1 MPTARCLKRRIPNPP
16 IRSDDHLSR
25 VIQDLTNKIPLAN
38 TRPSPALLVLCRLAI
53 ERFGDVQHLLHKGHF
68 ERDFPAGLRRTGL
81 IEIDQFYSLL
91 AEKAFPAS
99 TWIRKRSQLD
109 YPEEPDMFH
118 DSFGH
123 LPLLVEHDFAE
134 FTHRLG
140 LLGQKHSQNEELLI
154 QLQRI
159 YWYTLEF
166 GLINENGVRKA
177 YGAGLMSSG
186 GEIEF
191 AMSPKPEVLP
201 FRIDEAIARPFDSMS
216 IQELYFAINDF
227 KDLHKA
233 LDDWEKGLT

>member
-1 MPTARCLKRRIPNPP
+1 MQQVYSQYTKEDHEVWNILFNRQRTKIAEHASVRYNGALDQLSDIFYKERLPNYENLTKRLLEATGWRIEVVP
-16 IRSDDHLSR
+16 
-25 VIQDLTNKIPLAN
+25 
-38 TRPSPALLVLCRLAI
+38 
-53 ERFGDVQHLLHKGHF
+53 
-68 ERDFPAGLRRTGL
+68 GL

-109 YPEEPDMFH
+109 YLEEPDMFH

-123 LPLLVEHDFAE
+123 LPLLVERDFAD

-140 LLGQKHSQNEELLI
+140 LLGQKHSQNEKRLI
-154 QLQRI
+154 ELQRI

-166 GLINENGVRKA
+166 GLINENGIRKA

-201 FRIDEAIARPFDSMS
+201 FRIEEVIARPFDSMS
-216 IQELYFAINDF
+216 IQELYFEITDF
-227 KDLHKA
+227 EDLHKA
-233 LDDWEKGLT
+233 LDDWEKTVD